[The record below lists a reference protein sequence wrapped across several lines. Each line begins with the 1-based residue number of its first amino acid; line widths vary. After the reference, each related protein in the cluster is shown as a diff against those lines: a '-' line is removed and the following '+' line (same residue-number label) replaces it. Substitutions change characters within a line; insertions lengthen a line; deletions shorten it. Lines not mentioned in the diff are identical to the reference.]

1 MKTRLIPTISVS
13 VMACLLLAINDDTLA
28 LEKMKEPQVE
38 YSADVVMETEN
49 NVMNYKVYYGLGG
62 KQRQDM
68 SYQGNQQIMI
78 LRQDKKVSW
87 MLMPEQKMY
96 METRLEQQTKGNQV
110 RDMSDCEV
118 DAKASGSES
127 INGVTAEKS
136 RISMSCPNKVG
147 YEGYMWVTKE
157 GIMVKMDA
165 TTTYDGKK
173 SHFKTELKNLKIAK
187 QDPSLFEI
195 PAGYKKFSMPG
206 FSGMTPK
213 GMNGEANSDA
223 DDTDIG
229 DEAAPVPSGDDASQ
243 SAVEEKKEGTQT
255 IEKID
260 KALGKVK
267 KIKGLFG
274 K

>member
-1 MKTRLIPTISVS
+1 MKTRFIPTISVT
-13 VMACLLLAINDDTLA
+13 VMALLALSVHSPA
-28 LEKMKEPQVE
+28 LEKMKGAEEE
-38 YSADVVMETEN
+38 YSADVVMEVEN
-49 NVMNYKVYYGLGG
+49 NLMNYKVYYAPGG

-96 METRLEQQTKGNQV
+96 METDLKQPTQDNMT

-118 DAKASGSES
+118 DATASGRES
-127 INGVTAEKS
+127 INGVNATKS
-136 RISMSCPNKVG
+136 KISMSCPNNIG

-165 TTTYDGKK
+165 TAKYDGKK

-187 QDPSLFEI
+187 QEPSLFEI

-206 FSGMTPK
+206 LGGMMPK
-213 GMNGEANSDA
+213 GVNEEASSDI
-223 DDTDIG
+223 DDTDTG
-229 DEAAPVPSGDDASQ
+229 DEAEPVSSGDDSSRTAG
-243 SAVEEKKEGTQT
+243 EEKKEGTQT

-260 KALGKVK
+260 KALDKAK

-274 K
+274 R

>member
-1 MKTRLIPTISVS
+1 MKTRLIPTISVII
-13 VMACLLLAINDDTLA
+13 MACFLLALNNDTLA

-38 YSADVVMETEN
+38 YSADVVMETGN
-49 NVMNYKVYYGLGG
+49 NVMNYKVYYALGG
-62 KQRQDM
+62 KKRQDM

-96 METRLEQQTKGNQV
+96 METSLEQQTQDNQI

-127 INGVTAEKS
+127 INGVTATKS
-136 RISMSCPNKVG
+136 KISMSCPNNVG
-147 YEGYMWVTKE
+147 YEGYMWITKE

-165 TTTYDGKK
+165 TTIYDGKK

-187 QDPSLFEI
+187 QEPSLFEI

-206 FSGMTPK
+206 FSGMMPQ
-213 GMNGEANSDA
+213 GVNEEESSDI

-229 DEAAPVPSGDDASQ
+229 DEAMPVSSGDDASQ
-243 SAVEEKKEGTQT
+243 SAGEEKKEGAQP

-260 KALGKVK
+260 KALDKVR

-274 K
+274 R

>member
-1 MKTRLIPTISVS
+1 MKTRLIPAISVT
-13 VMACLLLAINDDTLA
+13 VMACLLLVLNNDTRA
-28 LEKMKEPQVE
+28 SEKMKEPQVE
-38 YSADVVMETEN
+38 YSADVVMETGN

-62 KQRQDM
+62 KQRQDI

-96 METRLEQQTKGNQV
+96 METRLEQQTKDNQAGN
-110 RDMSDCEV
+110 MSDCQV

-127 INGVTAEKS
+127 INGVTATKS
-136 RISMSCPNKVG
+136 KISMSCPNNVG

-173 SHFKTELKNLKIAK
+173 SHFKTELKNLKIVK

-213 GMNGEANSDA
+213 GMNEEAGSDI

-229 DEAAPVPSGDDASQ
+229 DEAMPVSSGDDASR
-243 SAVEEKKEGTQT
+243 SAGEEKKEGTQT

-260 KALGKVK
+260 KALDKVGK
-267 KIKGLFG
+267 IRGLFG